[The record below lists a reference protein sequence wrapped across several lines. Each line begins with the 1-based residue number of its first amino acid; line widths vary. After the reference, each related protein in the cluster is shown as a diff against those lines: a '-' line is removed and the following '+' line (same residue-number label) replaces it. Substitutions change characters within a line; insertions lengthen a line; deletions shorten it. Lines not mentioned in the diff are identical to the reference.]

1 MDELNTLQIRKV
13 SRTLIY
19 VGTHFAIECA
29 IRKDGSSPAMR
40 MFDQL
45 ANSRV
50 EIPDVPP
57 PDTAQPSFLTNLMI
71 FIKEIADGYMPRA
84 GALNYLTEGIWELK
98 RETIRITFYD
108 TDGSG
113 NFHGHQHKRFLED
126 QFYSILRLGH
136 SFVKQSARTSQED
149 IFQAL
154 QTRKEDI
161 DYDKGI

>member
-1 MDELNTLQIRKV
+1 MDDLDTLQISKV

-50 EIPDVPP
+50 NIPDVPP
-57 PDTAQPSFLTNLMI
+57 PDTAQPSFLTDLLI
-71 FIKEIADGYMPRA
+71 FIKEIADGYMPRS

-113 NFHGHQHKRFLED
+113 NFHGHQHMRFLED

-136 SFVKQSARTSQED
+136 SFVKQSAKTSEED
-149 IFQAL
+149 IFQAI

>member
-1 MDELNTLQIRKV
+1 MDELNTLQIGKV

>member
-1 MDELNTLQIRKV
+1 MSEKTTLHLSKV

-40 MFDQL
+40 MLNEL
-45 ANSRV
+45 ARGSV
-50 EIPDVPP
+50 DIPDFPP
-57 PDTAQPSFLTNLMI
+57 PDSAQPSFLTDLI
-71 FIKEIADGYMPRA
+71 VFIKEIADGYQPRA

-113 NFHGHQHKRFLED
+113 NFHGHYNKKFLEA
-126 QFYSILRLGH
+126 QFYPILRLGH
-136 SFVKQSARTSQED
+136 SFVKHSAKTSQED
-149 IFQAL
+149 IQQAL
-154 QTRKEDI
+154 LTRKEDM
-161 DYDKGI
+161 DYDKAK

>member
-57 PDTAQPSFLTNLMI
+57 PDAAQPSFLTDLMI